1 MKRVAYDVFNEEAG
15 TARRS
20 LMIIDKEGMIRHTEL
35 HQGTLPD
42 PKAVLEELT
51 KLQG

>member
-1 MKRVAYDVFNEEAG
+1 MFNEDAG

-20 LMIIDKEGMIRHTEL
+20 LFIIDPEGIVRHKEQ

-42 PKAVLEELT
+42 PKAVMEELK
-51 KLQG
+51 KLQQGHSP